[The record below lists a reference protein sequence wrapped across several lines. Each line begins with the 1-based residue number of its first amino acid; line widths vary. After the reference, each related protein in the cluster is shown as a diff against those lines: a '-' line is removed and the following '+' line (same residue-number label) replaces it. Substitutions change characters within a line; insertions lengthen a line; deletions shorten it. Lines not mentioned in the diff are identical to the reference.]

1 MTTMRSQRGAK
12 RQAVATQRYGGRRV
26 LLSSAAVARKTQQPG
41 EGGKEGVRKLAATW
55 ECCAPAVMEADRGRQ
70 RSVALLNSFSFST
83 KTTITSSFSST
94 SSSKTPP
101 SPYSPL
107 QIPSSSRVL
116 PGRDSPSLLVILHCV
131 VPVSMSTE
139 AP

>member
-1 MTTMRSQRGAK
+1 MKSQKGVK

-26 LLSSAAVARKTQQPG
+26 LLSSPAVARKTQQPG
-41 EGGKEGVRKLAATW
+41 EGGKKGVRKLVATW

-83 KTTITSSFSST
+83 KTTITSSST
-94 SSSKTPP
+94 SSS
-101 SPYSPL
+101 SNSSSSSSSSSSS
-107 QIPSSSRVL
+107 QNPSSSRVL
-116 PGRDSPSLLVILHCV
+116 PGRDSPSLLITLHCV
-131 VPVSMSTE
+131 VPVTMSTE